1 MIIEPAVRE
10 ETRIQLRERL
20 RFLPM
25 LGDAPTRAKRLRALF
40 EELGIHC
47 DESADLHDLDAV
59 LIASSRGADAMI
71 AARLDDEQR
80 LTAYARL
87 AARILACELHP
98 PIDASMEYADDALAP
113 TRREREEERMLMR
126 LALAIR
132 EGRLD
137 LAPRPLYEDVP
148 KLTLAFTPRSA
159 ARSTLGGFHRWS
171 GFWYRRSNMYR
182 AWRSRHDVST
192 AIVRVI
198 GILDP
203 APLQPA

>member
-1 MIIEPAVRE
+1 MIEPVVQD
-10 ETRIQLRERL
+10 ETRRQLRERL

-25 LGDAPTRAKRLRALF
+25 VGDAKTRAKRLRAVF

-59 LIASSRGADAMI
+59 LFASARGSDALIAS
-71 AARLDDEQR
+71 RLDDEQR

-98 PIDASMEYADDALAP
+98 PIDASMEYANDALAP
-113 TRREREEERMLMR
+113 SKREREEERMLMQ
-126 LALAIR
+126 LAWAIR

-148 KLTLAFTPRSA
+148 KLTFAFTPRSA
-159 ARSTLGGFHRWS
+159 ARSTLGGFHWWS

-182 AWRSRHDVST
+182 RWRSRRDVST

-203 APLQPA
+203 VDLQTA

>member
-1 MIIEPAVRE
+1 MIEPVLQE
-10 ETRIQLRERL
+10 ETRRQLRERL

-25 LGDAPTRAKRLRALF
+25 IGDANTRAKRLRAVF

-59 LIASSRGADAMI
+59 LFASVRGSDALIAS
-71 AARLDDEQR
+71 RLDDEQR

-98 PIDASMEYADDALAP
+98 PMDASMEYADDALAP
-113 TRREREEERMLMR
+113 SKREREEERMLMK
-126 LALAIR
+126 LAWAIR

-148 KLTLAFTPRSA
+148 KLTFAFTPRSA

-171 GFWYRRSNMYR
+171 GFWYRRSSMYR
-182 AWRSRHDVST
+182 RWRSRRDVST

-203 APLQPA
+203 GDLQPA

>member
-1 MIIEPAVRE
+1 MIEPAVRE
-10 ETRIQLRERL
+10 DTRVQLRERL

-25 LGDAPTRAKRLRALF
+25 SGDAATRARRLRALF
-40 EELGIHC
+40 EELDIRC
-47 DESADLHDLDAV
+47 DESADLHDLDALLV
-59 LIASSRGADAMI
+59 ASARGTDAMI

-87 AARILACELHP
+87 AARMLACELRP
-98 PIDASMEYADDALAP
+98 PIDANMEYADEALAP
-113 TRREREEERMLMR
+113 SRREREEERMLR
-126 LALAIR
+126 KLAWAIR

-182 AWRSRHDVST
+182 SWRSRHDVST

>member
-1 MIIEPAVRE
+1 MIEPVVHE
-10 ETRIQLRERL
+10 ETRRQLRERL

-25 LGDAPTRAKRLRALF
+25 LGDANTRAKRLRAVF

-59 LIASSRGADAMI
+59 LFASARGSDALIAS
-71 AARLDDEQR
+71 RLNDEQR

-113 TRREREEERMLMR
+113 SKREREEERMLMK
-126 LALAIR
+126 LAWAIR

-148 KLTLAFTPRSA
+148 KLTFAFTPRSA
-159 ARSTLGGFHRWS
+159 ARSTLGGFHWWS
-171 GFWYRRSNMYR
+171 GFWYRRSSMYR
-182 AWRSRHDVST
+182 RWRSRHDVST

-203 APLQPA
+203 GDLQTA

>member
-1 MIIEPAVRE
+1 MIEPVVHE
-10 ETRIQLRERL
+10 ETRRQLRERL

-25 LGDAPTRAKRLRALF
+25 LGDANTRAKRLRAVF

-59 LIASSRGADAMI
+59 LFASARGSDALIAS
-71 AARLDDEQR
+71 RLNDEQR

-87 AARILACELHP
+87 AARILACELHA

-113 TRREREEERMLMR
+113 SKREREEERMLMK
-126 LALAIR
+126 LAWAIR

-148 KLTLAFTPRSA
+148 KLTFAFTPRSA
-159 ARSTLGGFHRWS
+159 ARSTLGGFHWWS
-171 GFWYRRSNMYR
+171 GFWYRRSSMYR
-182 AWRSRHDVST
+182 RWRSRHDVST

-203 APLQPA
+203 GDLQTA

>member
-1 MIIEPAVRE
+1 MIEPVLQE
-10 ETRIQLRERL
+10 ETRRQLRERL

-25 LGDAPTRAKRLRALF
+25 IGDANTRAKRLRAVF

-59 LIASSRGADAMI
+59 LFASVRGSDALIAS
-71 AARLDDEQR
+71 RLDDEQR

-98 PIDASMEYADDALAP
+98 PMDASMEYADDALAP
-113 TRREREEERMLMR
+113 SKREREEERMLMK
-126 LALAIR
+126 LAWAIR

-148 KLTLAFTPRSA
+148 KLSDDTYER
-159 ARSTLGGFHRWS
+159 
-171 GFWYRRSNMYR
+171 
-182 AWRSRHDVST
+182 
-192 AIVRVI
+192 VR
-198 GILDP
+198 GILG
-203 APLQPA
+203 